1 VIPFLKKMLGRV
13 IPNTTVL
20 NNIKDMAKLSDETNK
35 KNHELNEL
43 QYKML
48 LEKKDEVFISLS
60 DFLMLID
67 KNNIKLSDILQ
78 SCKHFSEIDSSKFSY
93 IDVYPII
100 EDDKIILS
108 TSEQPTYK
116 GDKIRLITMRLT
128 K

>member
-1 VIPFLKKMLGRV
+1 MLGRV